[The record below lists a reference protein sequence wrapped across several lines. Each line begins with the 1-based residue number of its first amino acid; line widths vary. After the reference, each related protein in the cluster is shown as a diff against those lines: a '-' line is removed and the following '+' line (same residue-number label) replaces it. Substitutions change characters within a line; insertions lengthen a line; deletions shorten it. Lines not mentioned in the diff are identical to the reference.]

1 MKKRLLSTL
10 LMVCMVAALF
20 SGLSV
25 TASADNNTIEHKL
38 ERGETVIGV
47 CQKLGID
54 FYANYRWI
62 TETNK
67 ITNYGNLKPGRVII
81 LPKPGTTP
89 GSSAKPVTPPSGGG
103 AVAPP
108 SGGALKLHGDDYV
121 KGYYVH
127 HVMQS
132 GETVG
137 GVCKALGVDF
147 SSNSAE
153 IQRVNNIKNY
163 NRIYVGRLIK
173 IPVPTPPTSG
183 TFTAIVAH
191 KVVRGDAM
199 MNICNNYGLSYTT
212 VLPELQ
218 AINNRKDN
226 FSSIKVGQ
234 IILLP
239 VVTSA
244 VPGGGGSV
252 TPGGGGG
259 NVTPGGGGG
268 TTPGGGGSSSGGGSG
283 TTPSDGKT
291 YKISALTT
299 NHGSYEVQV
308 GGKKVSEAK
317 SGTTVTI
324 KTTPDKFYQLGN
336 ITVTSGGKNVPISDG
351 KFTMPTGN
359 VKVSVSFVSSDEYT
373 VVRDVTSN
381 GDFSCLVNGNAVD
394 KAAAGQRV
402 TVKANAKYG
411 YELDK
416 ISVIIDKDTSVPVS
430 NDGVFTMPDSQVT
443 VRVTF
448 KRAEAH
454 KVTSNPTDGGYF
466 ETRIN
471 GKVVTEAHSGETINV
486 VAVPDKTNGYKFAGT
501 SVVTTSGREIK
512 VDHGKFIMPEEDV
525 TVSVKFAKNVYNVS
539 VQQPA
544 NGSVSVSSS
553 KASAGDTVTVTA
565 KPNDEYECTGIIV
578 NGKEIEGTSFT
589 MPAGDVTVSA
599 SFKVKTYTITN
610 TSIQSKVSVDKSSA
624 SAGETITIK
633 VTPGENEKVKGV
645 FITGGKYNT
654 VAENSQ
660 YTFVMPSQN
669 VEVYISFEEIPA
681 TDTVSV
687 DESSAEITIG

>member
-25 TASADNNTIEHKL
+25 TASADSNTIEHKL

-89 GSSAKPVTPPSGGG
+89 GSSSKPVTPPSGGGG

-108 SGGALKLHGDDYV
+108 SGGALKLHGDDYI

-137 GVCKALGVDF
+137 GVCRQLGVDF
-147 SSNSAE
+147 ASNSAE

-173 IPVPTPPTSG
+173 IPVLTPPTSG

-199 MNICNNYGLSYTT
+199 MNICNNYGLNYTS

-244 VPGGGGSV
+244 VPGGSGSSVTPGGGSV
-252 TPGGGGG
+252 TPGGGGS
-259 NVTPGGGGG
+259 VTPGGGGN
-268 TTPGGGGSSSGGGSG
+268 TSGGGG

-291 YKISALTT
+291 YKIATLTT

-324 KTTPDKFYQLGN
+324 KTNPDKFYQLGN
-336 ITVTSGGKNVPISDG
+336 ITVTCGGKNVPISDG

-359 VKVSVSFVSSDEYT
+359 IRVSVSFVSSDEYP

-454 KVTSNPTDGGYF
+454 KITSNPTAGGYF

-471 GKVVTEAHSGETINV
+471 GKVVTDAHSGETVNV
-486 VAVPDKTNGYKFAGT
+486 VAVPEKTSGYKFAGT
-501 SVVTTSGREIK
+501 TVKTASGREIK

-525 TVSVKFAKNVYNVS
+525 TVSVKFDKNAYNVS

-544 NGSVSVSSS
+544 NGSVSVSST
-553 KASAGDTVTVTA
+553 KASAGDTITVTA
-565 KPNDEYECTGIIV
+565 KPNDEYECTSITV
-578 NGKEIEGTSFT
+578 NGKAIEGTTFT

-610 TSIQSKVSVDKSSA
+610 DSIAAKVSVDKSSA
-624 SAGETITIK
+624 AAGETVTIT
-633 VTPGENEKVKGV
+633 VTPGANEKVHGIS
-645 FITGGKYNT
+645 ITGGKYTT
-654 VAENSQ
+654 VAENSK
-660 YTFVMPSQN
+660 YTFVMPAQN
-669 VEVYISFEEIPA
+669 VQVYISFEEIPA
-681 TDTVSV
+681 TETASV
-687 DESSAEITIG
+687 DEITIG

>member
-25 TASADNNTIEHKL
+25 TASADSNTIEHKL

-89 GSSAKPVTPPSGGG
+89 GSSSKPVTPPSGGGG

-108 SGGALKLHGDDYV
+108 SGGALKLHGDDYI

-137 GVCKALGVDF
+137 GVCRQLGVDF
-147 SSNSAE
+147 ASNSAE

-199 MNICNNYGLSYTT
+199 MNICNNYGLNYTS

-244 VPGGGGSV
+244 VPGGSGSSVTPGGGSV
-252 TPGGGGG
+252 TPGGGGS
-259 NVTPGGGGG
+259 VTPGGGGN
-268 TTPGGGGSSSGGGSG
+268 TSGGGG

-291 YKISALTT
+291 YKIATLTT

-324 KTTPDKFYQLGN
+324 KANPDKFYQLGN
-336 ITVTSGGKNVPISDG
+336 ITVTCGGKNVPISDG

-359 VKVSVSFVSSDEYT
+359 IRVSVSFVSSDEYP

-454 KVTSNPTDGGYF
+454 KITSNPTAGGYF

-471 GKVVTEAHSGETINV
+471 GKVVTEAHSGETVNV
-486 VAVPDKTNGYKFAGT
+486 VAVPEKTSGYKFAGT
-501 SVVTTSGREIK
+501 TVKTASGREIK

-525 TVSVKFAKNVYNVS
+525 TVSVKFDKNAYNVS

-544 NGSVSVSSS
+544 NGSVSVSST
-553 KASAGDTVTVTA
+553 KASAGDTITVTA

-589 MPAGDVTVSA
+589 MPVGDVTVSA
-599 SFKVKTYTITN
+599 SFKVKTYTISN
-610 TSIQSKVSVDKSSA
+610 TSIQSKVSVDRSSA
-624 SAGETITIK
+624 AAGETVTIK
-633 VTPGENEKVKGV
+633 VTPGENEKVHGIS
-645 FITGGKYNT
+645 ITGGKYTT

-681 TDTVSV
+681 TDTASV
-687 DESSAEITIG
+687 DEITIG